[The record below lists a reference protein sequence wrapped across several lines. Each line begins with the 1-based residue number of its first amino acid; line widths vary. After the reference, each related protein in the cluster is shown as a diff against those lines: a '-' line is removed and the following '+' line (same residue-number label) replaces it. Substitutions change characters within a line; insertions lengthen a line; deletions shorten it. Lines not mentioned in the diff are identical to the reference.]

1 MSGRWLDRGRRWGG
15 PPACA
20 VAVGLVAP
28 VPAAA
33 QSELPFDSM
42 EPTVRRQ
49 FVEAVRGVEA
59 APLDAR
65 AHGHLGMLY
74 HAYELHASAE
84 PYYRRAVDLAPGG
97 IRWRYYL
104 GVVLVAIGD
113 PDAAVAQFD
122 AVLAEAPGDIAALL
136 GRAEAD
142 RTRNRL
148 DDALAGYRRVITLA
162 PRTPQA
168 YGGAGHVLGRQGD
181 LEAAVARYEAAI
193 KFAADHP
200 YGPARYGL
208 GQALRKLGR
217 IDEAIEQL
225 ELAEQQ
231 RGREPPVDDP
241 LMREVEA
248 LATGAIE
255 ALHRGIDLLAA
266 GRLEEAVVRLNESI
280 RINSDLAEA
289 HSQLGAARLEQ
300 GDLPAAETSLRHALR
315 LHPGYVDALQNLGV
329 LEHRRGALAEAVEH
343 FQAVLAVRPDHF
355 DAQLGLGTD
364 LRPLGRRAE
373 AAVHLRAALRLRPD
387 DARPYKRLAA
397 VLAEQ
402 GEFEEAIAQLRW
414 GVERLPD
421 DLSVADRL
429 AWMLAT
435 CPHEHLRDG
444 AEALRVAEDVCRRTN
459 RRVPRGLDTLAAAL
473 ASLGRYDEAVAVAEE
488 ARGLARAR
496 GDETLAV
503 QIETRLSLYR
513 DGRGYLS
520 AP

>member
-1 MSGRWLDRGRRWGG
+1 M
-15 PPACA
+15 
-20 VAVGLVAP
+20 
-28 VPAAA
+28 
-33 QSELPFDSM
+33 
-42 EPTVRRQ
+42 
-49 FVEAVRGVEA
+49 
-59 APLDAR
+59 
-65 AHGHLGMLY
+65 
-74 HAYELHASAE
+74 
-84 PYYRRAVDLAPGG
+84 
-97 IRWRYYL
+97 
-104 GVVLVAIGD
+104 
-113 PDAAVAQFD
+113 
-122 AVLAEAPGDIAALL
+122 
-136 GRAEAD
+136 
-142 RTRNRL
+142 
-148 DDALAGYRRVITLA
+148 
-162 PRTPQA
+162 
-168 YGGAGHVLGRQGD
+168 
-181 LEAAVARYEAAI
+181 
-193 KFAADHP
+193 
-200 YGPARYGL
+200 
-208 GQALRKLGR
+208 
-217 IDEAIEQL
+217 
-225 ELAEQQ
+225 AEQQ

-241 LMREVEA
+241 LLREVEA

-289 HSQLGAARLEQ
+289 HSQLGAALLEQ

-315 LHPGYVDALQNLGV
+315 LHPGYVDALHNLGV
-329 LEHRRGALAEAVEH
+329 LEHRRGALVDAVER

-355 DAQLGLGTD
+355 EAQLGLGTD

-473 ASLGRYDEAVAVAEE
+473 ATLGRYDEAVAVAEG
-488 ARGLARAR
+488 ARDLARRR
-496 GDETLAV
+496 GDETLAG
-503 QIETRLSLYR
+503 QIESRLGLYR
-513 DGRGYLS
+513 DGRRYLS